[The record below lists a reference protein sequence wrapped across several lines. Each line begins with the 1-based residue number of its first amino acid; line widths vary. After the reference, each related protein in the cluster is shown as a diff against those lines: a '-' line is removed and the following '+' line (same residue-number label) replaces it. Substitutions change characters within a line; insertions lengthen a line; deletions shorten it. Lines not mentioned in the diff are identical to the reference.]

1 MSFYIGQN
9 LYEERVERGM
19 PTTIVEHTVTK
30 IGSKFFYTDKLGE
43 RYPYEKE
50 TLLHRDKVYT
60 QHNRL
65 LHRSRYAL
73 LESIHSRQLVTALE
87 KFFSAGKARNFSHA
101 DLSHIATILN
111 LDVPFPS
118 L

>member
-1 MSFYIGQN
+1 MSIYEGQN
-9 LYEERVERGM
+9 LYEARIERGI

-50 TLLHRDKVYT
+50 TLQHRDKVYT
-60 QHNRL
+60 QNNRQ
-65 LHRSRYAL
+65 LHLSRYAL

-87 KFFSAGKARNFSHA
+87 IFFSAGKAGNFSHG